1 MGITTYKF
9 YKQEITWLTDKTS
22 TCFICNRPLFVRYGI
37 RGYSS
42 IRGYSPNGSIFLRD
56 KRTNDALSICDS
68 DICFNM
74 ILLNAENHSVFRE
87 N

>member
-1 MGITTYKF
+1 MGVTTYKF
-9 YKQEITWLTDKTS
+9 YKQEITWVTDKTS
-22 TCFICNRPLFVRYGI
+22 TCFICGNPLFVRYGI
-37 RGYSS
+37 RGYS
-42 IRGYSPNGSIFLRD
+42 PNSNIFLRD
-56 KRTNDALSICDS
+56 RKTGDALSICES